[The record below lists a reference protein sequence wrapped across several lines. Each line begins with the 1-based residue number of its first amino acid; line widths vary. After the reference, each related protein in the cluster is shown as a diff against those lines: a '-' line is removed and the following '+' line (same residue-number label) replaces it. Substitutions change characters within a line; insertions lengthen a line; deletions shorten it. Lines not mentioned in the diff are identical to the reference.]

1 LGEKVEIAAYE
12 EGVKSCGDWIR
23 RFPSSFF
30 KLFAIFWHGVC
41 WLVSAEGKWFG
52 WIGKLGRVLV
62 ALVWFW
68 GWQVFRTGQIVKI
81 GWVDLTVE
89 TDTTERIFLVC
100 PFFNGNILGAE
111 IR

>member
-1 LGEKVEIAAYE
+1 MVFAGWFQQKEI
-12 EGVKSCGDWIR
+12 GSVLRIIR
-23 RFPSSFF
+23 WVVVP
-30 KLFAIFWHGVC
+30 I
-41 WLVSAEGKWFG
+41 G
-52 WIGKLGRVLV
+52 WVWGR
-62 ALVWFW
+62 
-68 GWQVFRTGQIVKI
+68 QVFRTGQIVKI